1 MLHMLHGDVQVD
13 KWRSMRAM
21 YVLMGVVLITAEMKD
36 LQGFEKQQKRL
47 HISLYT
53 NKQSDRTPL
62 PSWSTKGCCFLNKID
77 MWTREFVRHI
87 PDICHFF
94 YTHTF

>member
-1 MLHMLHGDVQVD
+1 MLHMLHGDIRDVQVD

-21 YVLMGVVLITAEMKD
+21 YVLMGAVLITAEMKD
-36 LQGFEKQQKRL
+36 LQGFKKQQKRL
-47 HISLYT
+47 HILLYT

-87 PDICHFF
+87 PDICHF
-94 YTHTF
+94 